1 MSRVSSSSSFMKS
14 AKRGEHPFGPPMIGA
29 LLRVPLEAVQRHM
42 LERLH
47 ENGFED
53 FDLSYLPLMR
63 YPGPQGQRPTDIAA
77 QLGISKQALNYLL
90 RELERLGYL
99 EREPHPDDLRAKR
112 IVLTDRGAAA
122 ALVIRDAVRE
132 MEARWTKE
140 MGAKRFAELRALLVE
155 LNELA

>member
-1 MSRVSSSSSFMKS
+1 MKS

-42 LERLH
+42 LARLH

-53 FDLSYLPLMR
+53 FDQAHLPLMR
-63 YPGPQGQRPTDIAA
+63 YPGPQGRRPTDIAA

-122 ALVIRDAVRE
+122 ALVIRKAVRE

>member
-1 MSRVSSSSSFMKS
+1 MKS
-14 AKRGEHPFGPPMIGA
+14 AKRGELPFGPPMIGA
-29 LLRVPLEAVQRHM
+29 LLRVPLEAVHGHM

-53 FDLSYLPLMR
+53 FDQAYVSVFH
-63 YPGPQGQRPTDIAA
+63 YPGPQGRRPTDIAA

-90 RELERLGYL
+90 RELERLDYL
-99 EREPHPDDLRAKR
+99 AREPHPYDLRAKR

-132 MEARWTKE
+132 MEARWTKQI
-140 MGAKRFAELRALLVE
+140 GAKRFAALRALLAE
-155 LNELA
+155 LD

>member
-1 MSRVSSSSSFMKS
+1 MKS
-14 AKRGEHPFGPPMIGA
+14 VKRGEQPFGPPMIGA
-29 LLRVPLEAVQRHM
+29 LLRMPLDAVHRHM
-42 LERLH
+42 LQRLH

-53 FDLSYLPLMR
+53 FDQAYMPVFQ
-63 YPGPQGQRPTDIAA
+63 YPGPQGLRPTDIAA

-122 ALVIRDAVRE
+122 GLVIRDAVRE
-132 MEARWTKE
+132 MEARWTKQLGSE
-140 MGAKRFAELRALLVE
+140 RFAELRALLAE